1 MDSLRQYTPTNIC
14 SDRVLVDFRTH
25 TDAINSL
32 KQLGVTVYKTT
43 PIKTLYNEVMGHSD
57 MQIHFIGKKA
67 ICTPEAYDYY
77 VELNL
82 SDIELICGS
91 KSLKSTYPDDI
102 AYNVC
107 SVGDYVIC
115 RPLCAAIEIISEY
128 QRMKK
133 EILNTK
139 QGYTK
144 CNICVV
150 NSQSVITS
158 DDGIYKL
165 LKNKKMNVLKIRPG
179 YIELYNMEGFI
190 GGATGLINNILY
202 FNGDIKT
209 HPDANNMIDFCKN
222 VGVDTFSLNKGN
234 LIDIGSIL
242 QF

>member
-1 MDSLRQYTPTNIC
+1 MANLGQPVPTNIC
-14 SDRVLVDFRTH
+14 SGRVLVDFRTH
-25 TDAINSL
+25 TDTIKSL
-32 KQLGVTVYKTT
+32 KQLGVAVYKTT
-43 PIKTLYNEVMGHSD
+43 PITSLYDEVAGHSD
-57 MQIHFIGKKA
+57 MQIHFVGKKA
-67 ICTPEAYDYY
+67 VCTPEAYNYY
-77 VELNL
+77 MGLDL
-82 SDIELICGS
+82 TDIELICGS

-115 RPLCAAIEIISEY
+115 RPLFTAIEIISEY
-128 QRMKK
+128 QRLKK
-133 EILNTK
+133 EILTTK
-139 QGYTK
+139 QGYAK

-158 DDGIYKL
+158 DNGIYKL
-165 LKNKKMNVLKIRPG
+165 LKNKNMNVLKIKPG

-190 GGATGLINNILY
+190 GGATGLINNVLY

-209 HPDANNMIDFCKN
+209 HPDANNMIDFCRN